1 MTVRLTIVGDALLDR
16 DVDGDVRRL
25 APDAPVPVV
34 DQERTSAR
42 AGGAGLAATLAAATG
57 ASVRLVTALARDT
70 AGAELRAALEVA
82 GVEVVD
88 LGMDGTTP
96 EKIRIRTEGRPLL
109 RLDRGTGGAV
119 GPATAAARA
128 AIGWADAVLVAD
140 YGRGVPD
147 REDLRRALEH
157 AGSGDVPVVWD
168 PHPAGPPPVPGCAVV
183 TPNEGEAA
191 RFAAAV
197 SGAGAQAVIA
207 RGEALR
213 ERWSAHW
220 VCVTRGAAGAV
231 LVGPGVPVAVP
242 AVGVTGADP
251 CGAGDRFASAMAHA
265 LGRGDDVP
273 DATRHAVERASAFVA
288 AGGVTRGHAA
298 DPPPAGAAGDA
309 AAVIAAVRAR
319 GGTVVATGGCFDLLH
334 PGHVQTL
341 QSARALGDCLVVCLN
356 ADASIRRLK
365 GPGRPLVGEAD
376 RAAVLRALGCVDAVE
391 IFAED
396 TPVDL
401 LRRLQP
407 DLWVK
412 GGDYAAVDLPEAP
425 VLASWGGRA
434 IVLPFVEGRS
444 TTALIQEAALH
455 AV

>member
-1 MTVRLTIVGDALLDR
+1 
-16 DVDGDVRRL
+16 
-25 APDAPVPVV
+25 
-34 DQERTSAR
+34 
-42 AGGAGLAATLAAATG
+42 
-57 ASVRLVTALARDT
+57 
-70 AGAELRAALEVA
+70 
-82 GVEVVD
+82 VEVVD

-168 PHPAGPPPVPGCAVV
+168 PHPGGPPPVPGCAVV

-251 CGAGDRFASAMAHA
+251 CGAGDRFAAAMAHA

-309 AAVIAAVRAR
+309 AAVLAAVRAR